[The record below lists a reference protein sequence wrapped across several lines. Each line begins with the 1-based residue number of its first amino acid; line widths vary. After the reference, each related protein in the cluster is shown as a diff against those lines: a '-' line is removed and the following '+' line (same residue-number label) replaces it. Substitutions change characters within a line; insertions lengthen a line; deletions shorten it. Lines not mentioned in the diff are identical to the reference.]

1 VQKVFI
7 GHADHCRVA
16 VHVGDRR
23 VAARVLLDYGIAR
36 VDASG
41 PCGIVPFH
49 DPVELVLLGAFRAK
63 GSRWVFLNPGENWQ
77 GFPSEQR
84 QSYCIRVH
92 LN

>member
-1 VQKVFI
+1 MTPIDVQKFK
-7 GHADHCRVA
+7 D
-16 VHVGDRR
+16 
-23 VAARVLLDYGIAR
+23 L
-36 VDASG
+36 
-41 PCGIVPFH
+41 
-49 DPVELVLLGAFRAK
+49 PVELVLLGAFRAK